1 MILNRVTE
9 GQITLAGASCNT
21 VACLERGP
29 WCYGTREFNA
39 IFLFIKQRPEQF
51 VYTVAQKNVKGSN
64 VSNYMVVQFQILFI
78 Y

>member
-39 IFLFIKQRPEQF
+39 IFLFIKQRP
-51 VYTVAQKNVKGSN
+51 
-64 VSNYMVVQFQILFI
+64 
-78 Y
+78 